1 MLSALRGKRGIL
13 MMYLLLL
20 FGFALLIKGADF
32 FVDGSS
38 SVAKFFKIPSV
49 VIGLTIVA
57 MGTSAPEAAVSITA
71 GLAGNSDIALG
82 NIVGSNIFNLLMVIG
97 VSAVIFPVISH
108 EDIIR
113 RDMWWNLGVSALLL
127 LLILDGTISRLDG
140 CLLLLGIVI
149 YLVVV
154 IRSALKNRTEEEA
167 SKTMPLWKSALAII
181 GGLAAI
187 VFGGNL
193 VVDNA
198 SLIAESLGM
207 SSTLIGLTIV
217 AIGTSLPELVT
228 SIVAAKKGEAGIA
241 LGNAV
246 GSCIF
251 NILFILGSA
260 SILTPIHAV
269 PELIIDT
276 AILIVVCLLI
286 FVFAWTKKQ
295 TTRLEGVVCILLYLG
310 YSAYIILR

>member
-1 MLSALRGKRGIL
+1 